1 MDAVLREMERK
12 HRMEQRFF
20 SLLLL
25 DDALNDLRGEARE
38 MSEDERQKR
47 LTELKD
53 ERDGLELD
61 EKG

>member
-1 MDAVLREMERK
+1 
-12 HRMEQRFF
+12 MEQRFF